1 MTQSRFKSSDILY
14 FDPAKTTQS
23 GKYSGF
29 SDQNSNISTFIKL
42 RCTEDGVHELLVVD
56 LHPSVAIGVELLE
69 RLREGLDHD
78 ARTHE
83 AVERDAGGRGS
94 RHNWRRGFLNIYPRS
109 GSPVS
114 RVLA

>member
-42 RCTEDGVHELLVVD
+42 RCTEDGVHELVVVD
-56 LHPSVAIGVELLE
+56 LHPSVAVGVELLE
-69 RLREGLDHD
+69 RLRERLDDD
-78 ARTHE
+78 ARAHE
-83 AVERDAGGRGS
+83 AVEGDAGRRTVGTS
-94 RHNWRRGFLNIYPRS
+94 YSRGFTNIYPDTGRLMS
-109 GSPVS
+109 KY
-114 RVLA
+114 L